1 MTFLRVILDE
11 KSGVFFC
18 VKSFCFNNLL
28 IFKKINNNKRE

>member
-11 KSGVFFC
+11 KSVFFC